1 MTRTRWLGIPRGLAG
16 AGLMLALTGIAFHGR
31 DHWILPAM
39 IYYATPWLPRLG
51 AGLLAVIVLR
61 PRWQRVVAATCA
73 VISLLE
79 GWRSFRAD
87 PVPPSPPAG
96 PVVSVWNA
104 ARGLDSLEWRWEE
117 LGQADISAVVETG
130 TFPAADWG
138 RFTAASPDHEWKR
151 FDASTMLGVRGKILS
166 HEALGVDGRFRCH
179 RVLVTLPEHGELTV
193 VVADVRSQPWIS
205 REQAMAGILRAAG
218 DDPRAIILG
227 DFNTP
232 PESVWFREWKDRGFT
247 LANDGPRRGF
257 RETWAFGLPLLT
269 LDQIWLAPGWRSVGC
284 TLHRG
289 DSDHARVVCN
299 LEFSRGP

>member
-1 MTRTRWLGIPRGLAG
+1 MTRARWLGILRGLAFG
-16 AGLMLALTGIAFHGR
+16 GLLLAWMGITVRGQDR
-31 DHWILPAM
+31 WILPAM
-39 IYYATPWLPRLG
+39 IHYATPWLPRLG
-51 AGLLAVIVLR
+51 AGLFAAIFLR
-61 PRWQRVVAATCA
+61 CRWQRALAATCA
-73 VISLLE
+73 LISLPE
-79 GWRSFRAD
+79 GWHSFRAD
-87 PVPPSPPAG
+87 PVPSSPPAG

-104 ARGLDSLEWRWEE
+104 ARALDSREWRWEE
-117 LGQADISAVVETG
+117 LGQADLSAVVETG
-130 TFPAADWG
+130 TFSRAEWD

-166 HEALGVDGRFRCH
+166 HEDLGIDGRFRSH
-179 RVLVTLPEHGELTV
+179 RVLVELPEHGELTV

-218 DDPRAIILG
+218 NDPRAIILG

-257 RETWAFGLPLLT
+257 RETWAYGLPLLT
-269 LDQIWLAPGWRSVGC
+269 LDQIWLAPGWRPVDC

-289 DSDHARVVCN
+289 DSDHARVVC
-299 LEFSRGP
+299 LLGR